1 MVSQACLDF
10 LKGCLKSIPDFPKPG
25 IIFRDITSVCAN
37 PKAFAMLCEA
47 MADSYRYLGI
57 TKVAATE
64 ARGFVFGAPIAAAL
78 NAGFVMIRKKGKLPR
93 EVYQESY
100 DLEYGSSTLEIHR
113 DAISAE
119 DRVLVVDDLIATGGT
134 IRAAINLIQ
143 KCGGR
148 VLGATF
154 AINLADL
161 GGARMIERDFG
172 IKTFSVLNYEG
183 A

>member
-1 MVSQACLDF
+1 MSKKLEDYVVT
-10 LKGCLKSIPDFPKPG
+10 IPDFPEPG
-25 IIFRDITSVCAN
+25 IMFRDITSVCEN

-47 MADSYRYLGI
+47 MADSFRYLGI

-93 EVYQESY
+93 EVYQENY

-113 DAISAE
+113 DAISAA

-134 IRAAINLIQ
+134 VRAAINLIQ

-148 VLGATF
+148 VMGASF
-154 AINLADL
+154 AINLVDL
-161 GGARMIERDFG
+161 GGARMLEREFG
-172 IKTFSVLNYEG
+172 IKSYSVLNFEG